1 MGSCGVGNRPA
12 QPTLHMIPL
21 IKLPD
26 IRSLDRRPLARLDRA
41 PDWIEHHASYRD
53 AVRVLPSAASLSR
66 NRAYATQAHA
76 QLLDAVG
83 NRCTLTK
90 TRRGEAAGLCRCGS
104 GGGEPLRCRLII
116 GRNDRQRES
125 MPVPRFVQGMAVLA
139 PWPTLGKP
147 CENPGD
153 PFLCPGH
160 QAAGIGKRACWRLW
174 LSGHDALRKTRSWHR
189 KQSGAALRTGAT
201 PCRRQTRSP
210 ADLFRRIVRSH
221 PFRCARWREFRRVG
235 TRRQ

>member
-76 QLLDAVG
+76 QLLDALG
-83 NRCTLTK
+83 NR
-90 TRRGEAAGLCRCGS
+90 CRCGS

-125 MPVPRFVQGMAVLA
+125 MPVPRFVQGTAVLA

-189 KQSGAALRTGAT
+189 KQSGRRLENRSDAL
-201 PCRRQTRSP
+201 P
-210 ADLFRRIVRSH
+210 APNPL
-221 PFRCARWREFRRVG
+221 AG
-235 TRRQ
+235 